1 MILKSRGVF
10 GQGTSIV
17 MTGMGLM
24 ILMVAVVT
32 EDGEEDEDE
41 EMEVTEAGLVIEV
54 KLLMVLLFNILQKP
68 RHSLIEIEPS

>member
-1 MILKSRGVF
+1 
-10 GQGTSIV
+10 

-24 ILMVAVVT
+24 ILMVAV
-32 EDGEEDEDE
+32 
-41 EMEVTEAGLVIEV
+41 VTEAGLVIEV

>member
-17 MTGMGLM
+17 MTGVGLM